1 MSAPKIPALPTSAE
15 IRAQIDQAQEAFR
28 AAQAALGEALFDQAA
43 GPRDI
48 SPERDAVD
56 AAGRRAEELELLL
69 PLVEKRETEALA
81 ETRAKLVEEQ
91 RKKLSRVLRELLK
104 HSLSFS
110 VHYQNAASAFKRM
123 SAAGNEAAR
132 LLSAAQREV
141 AHGGL
146 ALRLSSHGLK
156 VLADQEINRIGLLPA
171 HRAEA
176 GEANSPGT
184 NPRVDLN
191 YANAPH
197 RLPGLEAEIRRL
209 TALLLETAPEPQE
222 RGSGTD
228 LPQHAPTSSA
238 EAPTANG
245 EENHAG

>member
-1 MSAPKIPALPTSAE
+1 MNTPFRPNDRRFGFFQKGFYDLISGRVIAGLMPIRRMAKRGVRRTIGE
-15 IRAQIDQAQEAFR
+15 IVDGL
-28 AAQAALGEALFDQAA
+28 LGKTGLLVGRKLE
-43 GPRDI
+43 
-48 SPERDAVD
+48 ER
-56 AAGRRAEELELLL
+56 R
-69 PLVEKRETEALA
+69 KR
-81 ETRAKLVEEQ
+81 
-91 RKKLSRVLRELLK
+91 LSRVLRELLK

-209 TALLLETAPEPQE
+209 TALLLETAPEPQG
-222 RGSGTD
+222 RGNGKD
-228 LPQHAPTSSA
+228 LPQTR
-238 EAPTANG
+238 
-245 EENHAG
+245 